1 MRLRIGEVLKPQG
14 IKGEIKVR
22 SFFDVPED
30 FSGLSS
36 LSIDGVR
43 YDIDGVRIR
52 EGFVYLRLRGVA
64 SIETAE
70 LLRGKI
76 LEIERESAPKLP
88 DGRFYIEDI
97 LGLDVVDEDGA
108 RLGVL
113 NDVNQYGSADIYS
126 VKGEKNFMFPA
137 LNSVIIKIDLD
148 IGKIVLDS
156 MELCKV
162 AVYEN

>member
-1 MRLRIGEVLKPQG
+1 MRLKIGEVLKPQG
-14 IKGEIKVR
+14 IKGEIKVK

-36 LSIDGVR
+36 LTIDN
-43 YDIDGVRIR
+43 IDYLVTGVRIR
-52 EGFVYLRLRGVA
+52 EGFVYLRLKGVD
-64 SIETAE
+64 SIESAE
-70 LLRGKI
+70 LLRGKV
-76 LEIERESAPKLP
+76 LEIARESAPKLP

-97 LGLDVVDEDGA
+97 LGLEVEDETGI

-113 NDVNQYGSADIYS
+113 NDVSQYGAADIYS

-137 LNSVIIKIDLD
+137 LNSVIKKID
-148 IGKIVLDS
+148 IGGRKIVLDGS
-156 MELCKV
+156 ELLKV